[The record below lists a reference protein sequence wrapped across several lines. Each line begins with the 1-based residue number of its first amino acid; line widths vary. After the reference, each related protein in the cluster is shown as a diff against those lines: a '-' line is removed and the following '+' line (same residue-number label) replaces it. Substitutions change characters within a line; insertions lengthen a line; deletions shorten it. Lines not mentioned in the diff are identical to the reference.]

1 MKRFTLIVSCIVFL
15 STGFSNAQSHAKFGH
30 IDTRQL
36 VLMLPE
42 MKTADSSLQKFSAS
56 LESQLKTMYTEYQA
70 KVADFKANEAT
81 MAEPVKQTKAKEVED
96 LEQRIR
102 QFQEDAE
109 TSVQKK
115 EQELL
120 APISKK
126 VEDAIKSIAKEKGY
140 GYIFD
145 MSRGSV
151 IYAQESDDIMPMVKA
166 KLGLK

>member
-1 MKRFTLIVSCIVFL
+1 MKRALLTFAFALLL
-15 STGFSNAQSHAKFGH
+15 SIPASFAQHAKLGH
-30 IDTRQL
+30 INTSQL
-36 VLMLPE
+36 VLLLPE
-42 MKTADSSLQKFSAS
+42 MKVADSTLQKFSAS
-56 LESQLKTMYTEYQA
+56 LEAQLKVMFSEYQS
-70 KVADFKANEAT
+70 KVSDFKASEAT
-81 MAEPVKQTKAKEVED
+81 MAEPVRQTKAKEVED

-126 VEDAIKSIAKEKGY
+126 VEEAIKSVAKEKGY
-140 GYIFD
+140 AYIFD

-151 IYAQESDDIMPMVKA
+151 IYAQDSDDIMPMVKT

>member
-1 MKRFTLIVSCIVFL
+1 MKRNILILLISLVAVSAPL
-15 STGFSNAQSHAKFGH
+15 KAQNTKLGH
-30 IDTRQL
+30 INTSQL
-36 VLMLPE
+36 VLLLPE
-42 MKTADSSLQKFSAS
+42 MKVADSTLQKFSAS
-56 LESQLKTMYTEYQA
+56 LEAQLKVMFNEYQT
-70 KVADFKANEAT
+70 KVADYKASEAT

-126 VEDAIKSIAKEKGY
+126 VEDAIKSVAKEKGY
-140 GYIFD
+140 AYIFD

-151 IYAQESDDIMPMVKA
+151 IYAQESDDIMPLVKT

>member
-1 MKRFTLIVSCIVFL
+1 MKRIIFILACAFL
-15 STGFSNAQSHAKFGH
+15 ALSAPSYAQHTKLGH
-30 IDTRQL
+30 INTSQL
-36 VLMLPE
+36 VLLLPE
-42 MKTADSSLQKFSAS
+42 MKAADSSLQKFSAS
-56 LESQLKTMYTEYQA
+56 LESQLKVMFNEYQT
-70 KVADFKANEAT
+70 KVADFKASEAT
-81 MAEPVKQTKAKEVED
+81 MAEPVKQTKAKEVDD

-109 TSVQKK
+109 ASVQKK

-126 VEDAIKSIAKEKGY
+126 VEDAIKAVAKEKGY
-140 GYIFD
+140 AYIFD

-151 IYAQESDDIMPMVKA
+151 IYAQETDDIMPLVKT

>member
-1 MKRFTLIVSCIVFL
+1 MKSALLTIAFALVF
-15 STGFSNAQSHAKFGH
+15 SIPASFAQHAKLGH
-30 IDTRQL
+30 INTSQL
-36 VLMLPE
+36 VLLLPE
-42 MKTADSSLQKFSAS
+42 MKAADSTLQKFSAS
-56 LESQLKTMYTEYQA
+56 LESQLKVMFSEYQS
-70 KVADFKANEAT
+70 KVSDFKASE
-81 MAEPVKQTKAKEVED
+81 EVDD

-126 VEDAIKSIAKEKGY
+126 VEEAIKSVAKEKGY
-140 GYIFD
+140 AYIFD

-151 IYAQESDDIMPMVKA
+151 IYAQDSDDIMPMVKT